1 MRDLTDLLN
10 QPVIVDALIQR
21 LSEPASRVWLQ
32 GPSGSGK
39 STIVAAVAE
48 LLEHVGV
55 VVRIAGDAGH
65 SGTKFLSLHRALA
78 KTRPRK
84 AVREAAKTGIVAPLR
99 IIPLV
104 GGAAADL
111 AKVAVAGMGNVP
123 PEFLSA
129 EQQDLLQGLQNL
141 SAGRPLFLIV
151 DDVGWLDP
159 DSADLLLSLARPEV
173 QRAYS
178 FAQSASVLFVENLD
192 ADPTLDSKLLRKLRA
207 PDPIN
212 ISRAPRSIFPK
223 LLDAFGL
230 KRTLSRKLLDGLYAV
245 SQGHLEVAKQIVRID
260 AENDLQNLA
269 RTSDVTALM
278 SELLNTRIAG
288 VEDEESLLRLISI
301 AACAGSAVLETE
313 LRCAFMDE
321 DKFAHA
327 FEAAV
332 RKQLLSIDGNL
343 VRFVHEVVRAAAERL
358 GSPAAA
364 DLHAKLAECV
374 KLLRPGDY
382 DGRLRHALL
391 SGKMDQANELAFAL
405 AVQVIRGERE
415 APLGVPDVGELAELL
430 DALAKAYQSMDRGD
444 HREAISRV
452 LPHYS
457 GEFGITQGEIVA
469 VIALNQIKRRTPD
482 SYSEAASLLEHW
494 HEWREEP
501 ELWQRLMSILVTA
514 WIQCGNSERA
524 SQLYTMLARDLMRQ
538 SKQDPT
544 SRTRAEALNRKA
556 DMVFTTEIAIKHIA
570 RAVEWFGPVDAGDTP
585 RHAFEYTASLVN
597 LAGAQFTL
605 GRFSSAAESAAVAVQ
620 WIQTLNLRGLRTAEP
635 YKALNNY
642 VIAAYRAGLETADS
656 AGDAL
661 ALLLTDGE
669 RARRQDRSLLASNRA
684 ALALLAGHS
693 EEGHDLLEKIWRHV
707 LDEDLD
713 GYYALYAGSN
723 LAVARAVMG
732 DRDAAAALVATL
744 DVHVGAVPRWFRSAH
759 LRRLMLLSEA
769 FRDPALATAGDFD
782 SFPSLRR
789 RPDGDQ
795 DPWWSIG
802 TGLIMTDIQVW
813 SEG

>member
-1 MRDLTDLLN
+1 M
-10 QPVIVDALIQR
+10 
-21 LSEPASRVWLQ
+21 
-32 GPSGSGK
+32 
-39 STIVAAVAE
+39 
-48 LLEHVGV
+48 
-55 VVRIAGDAGH
+55 
-65 SGTKFLSLHRALA
+65 
-78 KTRPRK
+78 
-84 AVREAAKTGIVAPLR
+84 KTGVTAPLR

-111 AKVAVAGMGNVP
+111 AKVAVAGMGGVP

-159 DSADLLLSLARPEV
+159 DTADLLLSLDRPEV

-178 FAQSASVLFVENLD
+178 FAQSASLLFVENLD
-192 ADPTLDSKLLRKLRA
+192 ADPTLDSKRLRSLRV
-207 PDPIN
+207 PDPVN
-212 ISRAPRSIFPK
+212 IVRAPRSAFPK
-223 LLDAFGL
+223 VLEAFGL
-230 KRTLSRKLLDGLYAV
+230 KRTLGRKLLDALYAV
-245 SQGHLEVAKQIVRID
+245 SHGHLEVAKQIVRID
-260 AENDLQNLA
+260 AETDLQSLA

-278 SELLNTRIAG
+278 SELLSARIAG
-288 VEDEESLLRLISI
+288 TDDENSLLRLISI
-301 AACAGSAVLETE
+301 AACAGSAFLETE

-321 DKFAHA
+321 DKFAPA

-332 RKQLLSIDGNL
+332 RKQLLSIDGDM

-358 GSPAAA
+358 GSAGAAN
-364 DLHAKLAECV
+364 LHAKLAECV

-382 DGRLRHALL
+382 AGRLHHALL
-391 SGKMDQANELAFAL
+391 SGKIEQANELAFAL
-405 AVQVIRGERE
+405 AVQVVRGERE
-415 APLGVPDVGELAELL
+415 APLGTSEVGDLADAL

-452 LPHYS
+452 LPHYN
-457 GEFGITQGEIVA
+457 GEFGIAQGEIVA
-469 VIALNQIKRRTPD
+469 LIALNQIKRRTPD
-482 SYSEAASLLEHW
+482 SYSEAVSLLEHW
-494 HEWREEP
+494 REWREEP

-514 WIQCGNSERA
+514 WIQCGDTERA

-570 RAVEWFGPVDAGDTP
+570 RAADWFGPVDGGDTP

-605 GRFSSAAESAAVAVQ
+605 GRFSAATETAGGAVQ
-620 WIQTLNLRGLRTAEP
+620 WIEALNLRGLRTAEP

-642 VIAAYRAGLETADS
+642 VIAAYRAGLETAHS

-661 ALLLTDGE
+661 GLLLADGE
-669 RARRQDRSLLASNRA
+669 QGRRQDRSLLASNRA
-684 ALALLAGHS
+684 ALALLAGNAA
-693 EEGHDLLEKIWRHV
+693 EGHALLEQIWRHV
-707 LDEDLD
+707 RDEDLD

-723 LAVARAVMG
+723 LAIAKALTG
-732 DRDAAAALVATL
+732 DRDAAAALVGTL
-744 DVHVGAVPRWFRSAH
+744 EVHVSAVPRWFRSAH
-759 LRRLMLLSEA
+759 LRRLTLLGQA
-769 FRDPALATAGDFD
+769 IRDPALETASDFD
-782 SFPSLRR
+782 EFPAMRR
-789 RPDGDQ
+789 PPDGDQ

-802 TGLIMTDIQVW
+802 RGLLMTDIQVW